1 MMARMV
7 AAPISAGTRHL
18 VRLWY
23 FPYQTVIGGLK
34 IYAVF
39 TLLQDVNMELFWMSP
54 GLCLVLIPIGF
65 LAGVLSMDSPS
76 DLALAFNIFEDPRVS
91 NGLMKI
97 QAYAVLILHM
107 IPMLLQGS
115 PQAVAQNLAFNALGF
130 FMVLDPLLDGAET
143 LEQVFGTFT
152 ILGLARSCMGNVH
165 LTHAICVGV
174 LSNMIEG
181 IVVRVLLRTLDAGLR
196 VPPQGRLGVGDEKF
210 LTGASPYA
218 LQQVLDLT
226 RCREGRAALRHAL
239 HTLRRRL
246 DRREQAVAQ
255 FLFLHYCA
263 VQHKMGS
270 APLARILDFAAES
283 NEGSAEPRHRANV
296 LTVPS
301 FKGSGEPSSSEPEG
315 HPVTAVKEWVAC
327 ESLSEKQGSRTLV
340 APQPFDPMPI
350 TNSGAPPTDGHSLGT
365 VICMLILDAVLYQ
378 VLAWY
383 IEKVK
388 PGTLGLPQP
397 WYFPVMRSYWFP
409 PTE

>member
-1 MMARMV
+1 
-7 AAPISAGTRHL
+7 
-18 VRLWY
+18 
-23 FPYQTVIGGLK
+23 
-34 IYAVF
+34 
-39 TLLQDVNMELFWMSP
+39 
-54 GLCLVLIPIGF
+54 
-65 LAGVLSMDSPS
+65 
-76 DLALAFNIFEDPRVS
+76 
-91 NGLMKI
+91 MKI

-263 VQHKMGS
+263 AAGRQSRIQLFLCSFFLLSWQGLLLEAEFCLSSSQRVCHVLRKVQHKMGS

-283 NEGSAEPRHRANV
+283 NEGSAEPLLRDFGMAVSEIASRTEMA
-296 LTVPS
+296 
-301 FKGSGEPSSSEPEG
+301 ERSSSM
-315 HPVTAVKEWVAC
+315 
-327 ESLSEKQGSRTLV
+327 S
-340 APQPFDPMPI
+340 
-350 TNSGAPPTDGHSLGT
+350 
-365 VICMLILDAVLYQ
+365 
-378 VLAWY
+378 
-383 IEKVK
+383 
-388 PGTLGLPQP
+388 TLGRISSLTRR
-397 WYFPVMRSYWFP
+397 FIDSL
-409 PTE
+409 